1 MFTILIIHYLSFSI
15 KIEKLLTIIIFFYTM
30 SYYTEIIPEEE
41 MKRICKEETEKEL
54 LKLGVEL
61 YKKNEKQKE
70 ENYLGEIESLF
81 QSYNENFDVREFL
94 VDFETLTEEQKKLK
108 LFRLL
113 QHNSILTKYIQKNK
127 EKTAILHKQIEELK
141 EDTEYHE
148 NEENRYM
155 TELEEVEKRFDEY
168 KKYSVK
174 KINTLNENL
183 ILKNKKIKKMRNFTI
198 IMVGLYIVLLTMIIQ
213 TII

>member
-198 IMVGLYIVLLTMIIQ
+198 IMVGLYIVLLAMIIQ